1 MGVYFPSRLNVSI
14 HIFWEGK
21 KYDCISPQSPQTWQ
35 NGSLESGPDLV
46 RPTPLPHSMLVC
58 LQSLKIIH
66 WVPTHDSTW
75 VHTLAVLLKLGHTLG
90 SPRAM
95 CKHKFLGPGPRTTNS
110 VGRRGGP
117 RFSISNQLP
126 SNVNVASPWPHLEQH
141 CSRSYIHCLGI
152 TDGVASGRW
161 WSTTGH
167 KTHVCT
173 CTRQNSK
180 TM

>member
-1 MGVYFPSRLNVSI
+1 MNWPIPWVPSSHAQSLTISHSDAVGVYFPSRLNVSI

-21 KYDCISPQSPQTWQ
+21 KYDSISPQSPQTWQ

-46 RPTPLPHSMLVC
+46 RPAPLPHSMLVC

-110 VGRRGGP
+110 VGRRGGVP
-117 RFSISNQLP
+117 DS
-126 SNVNVASPWPHLEQH
+126 ASLTSSQVMLMWPVHGHTWSSTVLEAT
-141 CSRSYIHCLGI
+141 Y
-152 TDGVASGRW
+152 TVW
-161 WSTTGH
+161 E
-167 KTHVCT
+167 
-173 CTRQNSK
+173 
-180 TM
+180 